1 MAENPYVNTRREDL
15 VAKPAV
21 VGLYVCMTNKK
32 IRAESAADQ
41 DSAFMV
47 GINQYVFPVE
57 APKYAYMTDKEDN
70 AEPVTVQFFV
80 SMEKGDQNA

>member
-1 MAENPYVNTRREDL
+1 MAENPYANTRREDL

-32 IRAESAADQ
+32 VRAESVVDQ

-47 GINQYVFPVE
+47 GKNQYVFLVE
-57 APKYAYMTDKEDN
+57 APEYAYMTDKEDN

-80 SMEKGDQNA
+80 NMENRDQDA